1 MKEGTEVFR
10 RGFPRILAERECYYE
25 RGARPMDLEKWLPY
39 LWIPPL
45 ALILLL
51 AAIAYFAR

>member
-1 MKEGTEVFR
+1 MK
-10 RGFPRILAERECYYE
+10 
-25 RGARPMDLEKWLPY
+25 LEKWLPY